1 MKIFISVPEG
11 RCAACEFE
19 IPGRPVVRHD
29 QAFCCAGC
37 ASGAPCLCL
46 YDEEQASDAVD
57 GLGLAFPVA
66 APAPVEAPIE
76 APAVRTPREPELAAA
91 RA

>member
-1 MKIFISVPEG
+1 MKIFTSVPEG

-29 QAFCCAGC
+29 EAFCCVGC
-37 ASGAPCLCL
+37 AGGAPCVCL

-57 GLGLAFPVA
+57 GLGLAFAVPAAEPVEEPVA
-66 APAPVEAPIE
+66 RTAPERDLV
-76 APAVRTPREPELAAA
+76 AATA
-91 RA
+91 